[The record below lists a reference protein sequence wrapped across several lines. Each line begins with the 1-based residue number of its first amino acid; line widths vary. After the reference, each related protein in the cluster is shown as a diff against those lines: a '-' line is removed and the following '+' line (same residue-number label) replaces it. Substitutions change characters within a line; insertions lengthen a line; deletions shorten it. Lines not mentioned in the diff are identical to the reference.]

1 MELECRR
8 LMSDSEKREE
18 IETLYERSKRLFPE
32 IADVTVEELDRLQ
45 ETEEVVLVDVRN
57 PPEQK
62 VSMIPGSITSAELEA
77 DPGAYAGKT
86 LVTYCTIGHRSGLY
100 ASDLQKSGFQVFN
113 LKGSI
118 LAWTHAQ
125 RDLANAD
132 GPTRKVHVAGPRWSL
147 EASGY
152 DPVW

>member
-1 MELECRR
+1 MEDSAKRR
-8 LMSDSEKREE
+8 E
-18 IETLYERSKRLFPE
+18 IEKLYARSKRLFSE
-32 IADVTVEELDRLQ
+32 IGDLTVEELDRLR

-57 PPEQK
+57 APEQE
-62 VSMIPGSITSAELEA
+62 VSMIPGSITTARLEA
-77 DPGAYAGKT
+77 DPGAFAGKT
-86 LVTYCTIGHRSGLY
+86 LVTYCTLGHRSGLY
-100 ASDLQKSGFQVFN
+100 AADLQRSGFRVFN

-125 RDLANAD
+125 RDLENAD

>member
-1 MELECRR
+1 MA
-8 LMSDSEKREE
+8 DSKKLAE
-18 IETLYERSKRLFPE
+18 IEKLYGLSRRLFPE
-32 IADVTVEELDRLQ
+32 VAEVTVEEFDRLR
-45 ETEEVVLVDVRN
+45 ESNDVVLVDVRDRS
-57 PPEQK
+57 EQE
-62 VSMIPGSITSAELEA
+62 VSMIPGSITREALQA
-77 DPGAYAGKT
+77 DPQAYAEKT

-100 ASDLQKSGFQVFN
+100 ARDLQASGFRVFN

-125 RDLANAD
+125 RELENAD

-152 DPVW
+152 EPVW